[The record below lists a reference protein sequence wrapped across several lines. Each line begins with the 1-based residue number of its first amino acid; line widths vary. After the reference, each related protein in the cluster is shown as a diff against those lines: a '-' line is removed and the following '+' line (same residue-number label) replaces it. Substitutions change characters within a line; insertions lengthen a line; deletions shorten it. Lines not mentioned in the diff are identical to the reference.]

1 MGEQVVPWAE
11 RRRALVRCPFRG
23 RWLEAVG
30 RVADGEEV
38 WETYTLDDDG
48 EPISDVWVS
57 DGAPTA
63 LLPGQ
68 HPCCFEDGPHAPD
81 CERGKRIETN
91 LARGVPAFWAEWAMW
106 ALPSGDPGTCAV
118 FELRSYEDGT
128 PRVIGVLRRDW
139 RGLGEWGGG
148 EFSCA
153 PDGCASTSPLIALGP
168 DGPTLAPWGLG

>member
-1 MGEQVVPWAE
+1 MSKDYPDTVTAGGQTY
-11 RRRALVRCPFRG
+11 RARATGARLYETGGRC
-23 RWLEAVG
+23 WHLAT
-30 RVADGEEV
+30 DGEGLAV
-38 WETYTLDDDG
+38 PDPVDARAYRLA
-48 EPISDVWVS
+48 I
-57 DGAPTA
+57 
-63 LLPGQ
+63 LPGQ
-68 HPCCFEDGPHAPD
+68 CRECYEVDTHTSD
-81 CERGKRIETN
+81 CARGERIAEN

-153 PDGCASTSPLIALGP
+153 PDGCASTFPLIALGP
-168 DGPTLAPWGLG
+168 EGPTLAPWGL